1 MGTKRSHRRASAGK
15 TPRGAGKTPR
25 GAGRSGGFAIRI
37 LAGGRWK
44 AGDPARPLYEDYVRR
59 LPWPVGLAEIDSRLG
74 DPARRQAAESAQIVA
89 AAANPPGRVLIALD
103 ARGRDLDSGS
113 FAARIRAW
121 QEEGRPA
128 LVFAIGG
135 ADGLTDEVRR
145 AADLLLSFGR
155 MTWPHLLARA
165 MLAEQLYRASSIL
178 AGHPYHRA

>member
-1 MGTKRSHRRASAGK
+1 VSPK
-15 TPRGAGKTPR
+15 T
-25 GAGRSGGFAIRI
+25 GRSGGFAIRI

-44 AGDPARPLYEDYVRR
+44 AGDPACAMFDDYVRR
-59 LPWPVGLAEIDSRLG
+59 LPWPVALSEIDPRIG
-74 DPARRQAAESAQIVA
+74 DPARRQAAESAGIVA
-89 AAANPPGRVLIALD
+89 AAATPPGRVLIALD
-103 ARGRDLDSGS
+103 GRGRDLASED
-113 FAARIRAW
+113 FAARIQTW
-121 QEEGRPA
+121 QDEARPA

-145 AADLLLSFGR
+145 AADLVLSFGK